1 MITVSTDSSG
11 CLGGGGGMLVCYVQR
26 RTSSSRVWTRSRL
39 PWWMVRETVVV
50 ETDRLGYNS
59 TMDEK
64 EDRVVSSS
72 SSSSSRRLASS
83 IVLVLVLVLVLFVV
97 RTWDTGVATATVCFV
112 PGTGVGLLL
121 SPTAAPRAIEGS
133 CDRLDCRIVTN
144 SYRVFRNG
152 TATTITVLL
161 LLLWLCLV
169 RSLLLLPFRWWT
181 RSKPSSVEA
190 RRWLYEEEDAVARL
204 DSPLLLD
211 TIMQTLYVNRREW

>member
-1 MITVSTDSSG
+1 M
-11 CLGGGGGMLVCYVQR
+11 
-26 RTSSSRVWTRSRL
+26 
-39 PWWMVRETVVV
+39 RETVVV

-72 SSSSSRRLASS
+72 SSSSSSRRLASS

-97 RTWDTGVATATVCFV
+97 RTWDAGVATATVCFV

-133 CDRLDCRIVTN
+133 CDRLDCRIVMN

-181 RSKPSSVEA
+181 RSKSSSVEA

-211 TIMQTLYVNRREW
+211 TIMQTLFLYVNRREW